1 MPEQY
6 YIAREY
12 QVVSIFF
19 FFFPIFKK
27 CKRES
32 DVITLK
38 EAIFNNILMQTIDDS
53 RKFIRYISQMM
64 ETNIFQTYLQKQLEI
79 TEKIKEK
86 LSSNLTKN
94 RAELNDFI
102 KEKTELAEELR
113 NT

>member
-12 QVVSIFF
+12 QVVSIFSDML
-19 FFFPIFKK
+19 PIFKK

-32 DVITLK
+32 DVVTLK
-38 EAIFNNILMQTIDDS
+38 EAIFNNILMQTIDDN

-79 TEKIKEK
+79 TEKIKGK
-86 LSSNLTKN
+86 LSSNPPKN
-94 RAELNDFI
+94 RAELNF
-102 KEKTELAEELR
+102 KSKKAS
-113 NT
+113 N